1 MRRILQGA
9 LPRSCLMCLC
19 LHVANLA
26 RRTSLLLRI
35 SLSFQSTGCLEYQKT
50 VHVSLRG
57 NDTKR
62 CGSIKKPCRT
72 IVKAVTLVSRGGMV
86 ILNGSG
92 TAKQPYDCEQL
103 TTQAQQPGI
112 QVTRN
117 ITITS
122 LLSTEA
128 HVTCPKGF
136 LFYRS
141 DKVLRISLSGIS
153 FFKTTLKFKDCNYV
167 EIINCTLRERH
178 GEKTEWE
185 SAVVIRVRKNMN
197 VNVTIRNS
205 VFLNNSLCVRIHFDQ
220 LYPKTD
226 ILLSLNVA
234 KTRFQE
240 NGFHTKSLE
249 RGAIVFSA
257 TQTRIFSRTIYL
269 QITMNEV
276 YCISGGGHFLDV
288 ELPTAVSKETYCNIY
303 LERNSFMNSRSLYYS
318 RVRRA
323 NVSFFKLQCANNSEV
338 RCITVQSFTN
348 ANRTIDI
355 RVHGS
360 RFFDNRTNRTKLV
373 PTLRVTGTT
382 TQSGTIEIFNTSFD
396 RSYKAAVSITS
407 NIILRMK
414 GVTVTSSMYGV
425 IIEAYDKLNMNDSN
439 FYSVA
444 SIDNC
449 TFRDNLMDLYGLLN
463 NSVLVQIR
471 VTNTI
476 FDGKAVQE
484 KYAKTTTYG
493 VRMNIPPLDKQF
505 LSEANI
511 LIENATFRGRPT
523 NAFVFVAK
531 GNKTLI
537 IRSCKFQ
544 DSFSLE
550 RNVWRV
556 RKYANL
562 PGYMT
567 AQGVFLL
574 LFDSDELVEKGC
586 VKGRG
591 GQNTHPK
598 WNYTSRVLFE
608 DTLFQDNFGFE
619 TGAIKIING
628 YVTFRRCNFTNNF
641 ALSDTGHLY
650 VGYGSGKVEFKDCT
664 FKRTERQG
672 IFKGTAF
679 TVGRFL
685 HSESGGPI
693 MIKNTTFET
702 KFGERLVPQS
712 ILRIFSGGYFDMDL
726 NSTIQCRTGS
736 SLQFENFSHFHYEG
750 GQDNTFCRINVTTER
765 FTCTMCPPKMYSLQS
780 GFSKGLFIRK
790 GFRCLECPFG
800 AHCNGSN
807 NIVAKRNFWG
817 YKVTNSSNSSSV
829 VFIPC
834 PEKYCRKPERHS
846 LHQEGFNS
854 CNGNRQGVLC
864 GRCSPGFTETLFS
877 AECRKSEECRWNYQ
891 LWIFMVLYTIALTFY
906 LLKKP
911 PLVHFLKNQILWFGR
926 IRQQTV
932 RGRTAVLENK
942 EGENGYLKIT
952 FYFYQA
958 FDLLST
964 TNVRKMMAKVPYIS
978 TMVAAFNFQVQV
990 VHERIG
996 CPFAGLTAV
1005 TKEIFLSGLV
1015 LAAIGHVFLIYCL
1028 HWLINLTLKK
1038 RKPLLVHYV
1047 AVAMEIVLLGYERLA
1062 ETSLKLMHCV
1072 PIGSKMH
1079 LYYDG
1084 NVVCWQWWQHALLAF
1099 NVIFIVPFVGV
1110 LYLGSGKLYYK
1121 TISWKEFIGAC
1132 VAPLP
1137 FLIFW
1142 LVKRCCWQTRALQPS
1157 NARQKGKPVSHNRY
1171 TRLSSLIDDENTSH
1185 DSEEC
1190 TKEISNILLGPFR
1203 PPNAHDQGTLY
1214 WESVLIGRR
1223 LVLLIFRAFIPN
1235 SMVCFLCMSV
1245 ACVLMAVHHL
1255 IKKPFRDRTADRM
1268 ETFSLVTLSCIA
1280 IINVITATLAS
1291 SAVQPE
1297 GANKRI
1303 VVVLRWIQVA
1313 FLGFPFAVFALLIL
1327 FALLSQLVRFVI
1339 LLKRK
1344 LCRAAKPN
1352 I

>member
-1 MRRILQGA
+1 MRSS
-9 LPRSCLMCLC
+9 P
-19 LHVANLA
+19 
-26 RRTSLLLRI
+26 
-35 SLSFQSTGCLEYQKT
+35 
-50 VHVSLRG
+50 
-57 NDTKR
+57 
-62 CGSIKKPCRT
+62 
-72 IVKAVTLVSRGGMV
+72 
-86 ILNGSG
+86 
-92 TAKQPYDCEQL
+92 
-103 TTQAQQPGI
+103 
-112 QVTRN
+112 
-117 ITITS
+117 
-122 LLSTEA
+122 STEA
-128 HVTCPKGF
+128 HVTCPQGF
-136 LFYRS
+136 HFNRS
-141 DKVLRISLSGIS
+141 NEVLRISLSNIS
-153 FFKTTLKFKDCNYV
+153 FFKTTLNFTDCNYV

-185 SAVVIRVRKNMN
+185 SAVVIRVRKISNIH
-197 VNVTIRNS
+197 VTIRNS

-220 LYPKTD
+220 RFLKTD

-240 NGFHTKSLE
+240 NGFHTTSLE

-257 TQTRIFSRTIYL
+257 NQTRKFSHTIYL

-276 YCISGGGHFLDV
+276 YCISGGGRFLDI

-303 LERNSFMNSRSLYYS
+303 LERNSFMNNRSLYYS
-318 RVRRA
+318 SVRRA
-323 NVSFFKLQCANNSEV
+323 SVSFFELQCANNSDV
-338 RCITVQSFTN
+338 TCIAVQSFTN

-360 RFFDNRTNRTKLV
+360 RFYDNRTNRKKSV
-373 PTLRVTGTT
+373 PTLRVTGST

-396 RSYKAAVSITS
+396 RNYKVAVSITS
-407 NIILRMK
+407 NIILRME

-425 IIEAYDKLNMNDSN
+425 MIEAYCKLNMNDSN
-439 FYSVA
+439 FYTVA
-444 SIDNC
+444 SINNC

-484 KYAKTTTYG
+484 KYAKNTTYG
-493 VRMNIPPLDKQF
+493 VRMSIPPLNNQS

-511 LIENATFRGRPT
+511 SIENATFRGRPT

-531 GNKTLI
+531 GNKTLT
-537 IRSCKFQ
+537 IRGCKFQ

-556 RKYANL
+556 RKCANL

-567 AQGVFLL
+567 AQGVFLF
-574 LFDSDELVEKGC
+574 LFDSDENVDKGC
-586 VKGRG
+586 IKEGG

-608 DTLFQDNFGFE
+608 DNLFHNNFGFE

-628 YVTFRRCNFTNNF
+628 HVKFRRCNFTNNF
-641 ALSDTGHLY
+641 ALRDTGYVY
-650 VGYGSGKVEFKDCT
+650 VGYGSAKVEFKDCT
-664 FKRTERQG
+664 FKRTERNG
-672 IFKGTAF
+672 TFKGTAF

-693 MIKNTTFET
+693 IIKNTTFET
-702 KFGERLVPQS
+702 KFAERLVTQP

-750 GQDNTFCRINVTTER
+750 GEDNTFCRINVTTEL

-780 GFSKGLFIRK
+780 GFSRGLFIRK
-790 GFRCLECPFG
+790 GFKCLECPFG
-800 AHCNGSN
+800 AECDEH
-807 NIVAKRNFWG
+807 NIVAKRDFWG
-817 YKVTNSSNSSSV
+817 YKVTDSSNSSSL

-846 LHQEGFNS
+846 LHQEEINS

-877 AECRKSEECRWNYQ
+877 AKCRKSEECRWNYQ
-891 LWIFMVLYTIALTFY
+891 LWMFMALYTIALTFY

-911 PLVHFLKNQILWFGR
+911 PLFRFLKNQICWFR
-926 IRQQTV
+926 NVRHQTV
-932 RGRTAVLENK
+932 EGRTAVLENK
-942 EGENGYLKIT
+942 EGENGYLIIT

-964 TNVRKMMAKVPYIS
+964 TNIRKMMAKVPYIS
-978 TMVAAFNFQVQV
+978 TMVAAFNFQVHV

-1047 AVAMEIVLLGYERLA
+1047 AVAVEIVLLGYERLA

-1084 NVVCWQWWQHALLAF
+1084 NVVCWQWWQYALLAF

-1110 LYLGSGKLYYK
+1110 LYLGSGRLYSK

-1142 LVKRCCWQTRALQPS
+1142 LVKRYCWQTRALQPS
-1157 NARQKGKPVSHNRY
+1157 NARQNRKPASHKRYNR
-1171 TRLSSLIDDENTSH
+1171 LASLIDEGNASH
-1185 DSEEC
+1185 DSDEC
-1190 TKEISNILLGPFR
+1190 TNEISNILLGPFR
-1203 PPNAHDQGTLY
+1203 PPSAHDQGTLY

-1280 IINVITATLAS
+1280 IINVTTATLAS
-1291 SAVQPE
+1291 SAVLPE
-1297 GANKRI
+1297 GPNKRI
-1303 VVVLRWIQVA
+1303 IVILRWIQVA
-1313 FLGFPFAVFALLIL
+1313 SLCFPFAVFALLIL
-1327 FALLSQLVRFVI
+1327 FALLSQLVRFAI

-1344 LCRAAKPN
+1344 LCIAVKPN